1 MRRLLLLP
9 LAIVL
14 LTGFGATWPTAEKFR
29 KRPGNKV
36 DTFEVARP
44 IKDVSATLQEKSRE
58 CLNVTIVSGMH
69 SGTTY
74 KPTFIKHADR
84 AELDIQ
90 RKADSYDVV
99 LDATRVSATRSK
111 IVIYR
116 IDNSR
121 AVMNLRDSAMHW
133 AKGDNLGCPML

>member
-9 LAIVL
+9 LAVVL
-14 LTGFGATWPTAEKFR
+14 LTGFSWPTAEKFR
-29 KRPGNKV
+29 QRPGNKV

-44 IKDVSATLQEKSRE
+44 IKDVSATLQEKSQE
-58 CLNVTIVSGMH
+58 CLNVRITYGWGKGI
-69 SGTTY
+69 TY

-84 AELDIQ
+84 SELHVQ
-90 RKADSYDVV
+90 RKADIYEIV

-111 IVIYR
+111 IVVYR
-116 IDNSR
+116 KDNSR
-121 AVMNLRDSAMHW
+121 SAMTLRNAVIHW